1 MLRYLDAETFAQT
14 IASGVAL
21 IYFGASWCTPCKNIS
36 PVIEEIATENPD
48 VTVGKIDVDEY
59 GIVAAEYDIMSIPTL
74 LFFKDGTLMDSSIG
88 VVGKNIIQTKIDA
101 LK

>member
-14 IASGVAL
+14 IASGVTL
-21 IYFGASWCTPCKNIS
+21 VYFGASWCTPCKNIS

>member
-1 MLRYLDAETFAQT
+1 MLRYLDAETFAQA
-14 IASGVAL
+14 IASGIAL

-48 VTVGKIDVDEY
+48 ITVGRIDVDEY

-74 LFFKDGTLMDSSIG
+74 LFFKDGKLMDSSIG

>member
-14 IASGVAL
+14 ITSGLAL
-21 IYFGASWCTPCKNIS
+21 VYFGASWCTPCKNIS
-36 PVIEEIATENPD
+36 PIIEEIATENPD

-59 GIVAAEYDIMSIPTL
+59 GIVAVEYDIMSIPTL

>member
-1 MLRYLDAETFAQT
+1 MLRYLDVETFAQA

-21 IYFGASWCTPCKNIS
+21 IYFGAIWCTPCKTIS

-48 VTVGKIDVDEY
+48 ITVGRIDVDEY
-59 GIVAAEYDIMSIPTL
+59 GIIAAEYDIMSIPTL
-74 LFFKDGTLMDSSIG
+74 LFFKDGNLMDSSVG
-88 VVGKNIIQTKIDA
+88 VVGKNIVQAKLDA